1 MDHHKTRILIAD
13 DHTIFRDGLRR
24 LLESEPEFQV
34 AGEAADGAEALQ
46 LIEQLHPDILLLDLA
61 MPKMPGLETLRELST
76 QGNKTKVI
84 LLTAAIEKRQIVEA
98 LQMGA
103 RGVIMKDAAT
113 QLLMKGIRT
122 VMNGQFWVGRE
133 AVADMVSYLREKAAQ
148 VPASPAK
155 AYGLTKRE
163 LEILSTIVAG
173 LSNKEIA
180 QKFSL
185 SEDTV
190 KHHLTN
196 IFDKVGVNSR
206 LELALFA
213 LNHRLVEPASYSHSQ
228 SETRE
233 IISRVYFFYW
243 WSTQLR
249 GRVIASEALQRRA
262 EGPVFFSLSSYFTPA
277 LPLYGPLHCVSAHRC
292 STVLLRTGSPST
304 RMPVPATRRRSP
316 GTRTGRT
323 SLPG

>member
-1 MDHHKTRILIAD
+1 MDSRKTRILIAD

-34 AGEAADGAEALQ
+34 TGEAADGVEALQ
-46 LIEQLHPDILLLDLA
+46 LAQQLKPDILLLDLA
-61 MPKMPGLETLRELST
+61 MPRMPGLETLRELST
-76 QGNKTKVI
+76 QGSPVRTI

-113 QLLMKGIRT
+113 TLLMKGIRT

-133 AVADMVSYLREKAAQ
+133 AVADMVGYLRDKAAQ
-148 VPASPAK
+148 TPPPPAK

-163 LEILSTIVAG
+163 LEILSTIVSG

-196 IFDKVGVNSR
+196 IFDKVGVSSR

-213 LNHRLVEPASYSHSQ
+213 INHRLVEPS
-228 SETRE
+228 
-233 IISRVYFFYW
+233 
-243 WSTQLR
+243 
-249 GRVIASEALQRRA
+249 
-262 EGPVFFSLSSYFTPA
+262 
-277 LPLYGPLHCVSAHRC
+277 
-292 STVLLRTGSPST
+292 
-304 RMPVPATRRRSP
+304 
-316 GTRTGRT
+316 
-323 SLPG
+323 